1 MHHVYARTVKD
12 WDAQYETTEAILNCK
27 DSITCHLYQTL
38 WWPRQGQ
45 LTLLHATCTR
55 LFDDLSKASW
65 SVFTYSQVACDNPL
79 CFPELLGTHGLLHLI
94 WPQQTNGWV
103 VHFVHI
109 CVDKLRHFVSGIL
122 GHPSLLSLLVTKWQ
136 LLGPERRT
144 MWLIPKG
151 TTDLIRYECVWLQE
165 VQRPRGSEQLSFPIT
180 NMDNLS
186 QMSLFSPLVAMIN
199 MSPHLTEL

>member
-1 MHHVYARTVKD
+1 MPSKKLQKPFLTAK
-12 WDAQYETTEAILNCK
+12 
-27 DSITCHLYQTL
+27 
-38 WWPRQGQ
+38 
-45 LTLLHATCTR
+45 TLLRATCTR

-65 SVFTYSQVACDNPL
+65 SVFTYSQVACDNQL

-109 CVDKLRHFVSGIL
+109 CVDKLGHFVSDIL

-151 TTDLIRYECVWLQE
+151 TTDLIRYERVWLQE
-165 VQRPRGSEQLSFPIT
+165 VHRVQGEVSS
-180 NMDNLS
+180 
-186 QMSLFSPLVAMIN
+186 SLFLLQIWTNCPKCPCSL
-199 MSPHLTEL
+199 L